1 MIHGM
6 IAGNL
11 GGNAELRQTKDGQ
24 SVCSF
29 SVASSTKVKGNK
41 VTTWVRCSMWGKRGE
56 SLSQFLNKG
65 TQVAVVGELTMRTYE
80 QGGETKTSLE
90 CRVDDV
96 ALMGGKNDSGERK
109 QERVEESETPD
120 EAEFG
125 F

>member
-6 IAGNL
+6 IAGNI
-11 GGNAELRQTKDGQ
+11 GGDAEIRQTQDGQ

-29 SVASSTKVKGNK
+29 SVASSSKVKGNE

-56 SLSQFLNKG
+56 ALSKFLIKG
-65 TQVAVVGELTMRTYE
+65 AKVSVVGALSMRSYE
-80 QGGETKTSLE
+80 KNGETKTSLE

-96 ALMGGKNDSGERK
+96 ALMGGKNDGGERK
-109 QERVEESETPD
+109 QERVEENETPD